1 MSKEGI
7 PVKLNIAIVDDLK
20 SDADRLR
27 QTVAGWEP
35 SCAGEIEIGRI
46 ECFAG
51 GEELLAHFE
60 RGAFHLVFLDI
71 CMDRLNGIETAKRLR
86 EIDSRVLI
94 VFVTTSDEFAFQ
106 AFPVHAFD
114 YVIKPYAAGTLHR
127 VLNEAVPHLG
137 IAEPFFTI
145 RHDRTASDIPASSI
159 VAAVS
164 CGHSVEIFLDAGAS
178 LNSGMTFAEVEALFG
193 TDPRFLTCNR
203 GLIINMEHVAT
214 VENGAFVMKNGQS
227 WPIRVRGRAQLMEQ
241 FAQYQIARL
250 RGSFVTKGE
259 RP

>member
-1 MSKEGI
+1 M
-7 PVKLNIAIVDDLK
+7 KLNIAIVDDLK
-20 SDADRLR
+20 ADADRLY

-35 SCAGEIEIGRI
+35 SCAAEIGRI
-46 ECFAG
+46 ECFSG
-51 GEELLAHFE
+51 GEELLARFE
-60 RGAFHLVFLDI
+60 RGVFHLVFLDI

-114 YVIKPYAAGTLHR
+114 YIIKPYAAETLHR
-127 VLNEAVPHLG
+127 VLNEAVRLFG
-137 IAEPFFTI
+137 VAEPSFAI

-159 VAAVS
+159 VSAVS
-164 CGHSVEIFLDAGAS
+164 RGHSVEISLDVGAPI
-178 LNSGMTFAEVEALFG
+178 NSSMTFAEIEALFG
-193 TDPRFLTCNR
+193 ADPRFLLCNR

-214 VENGAFVMKNGQS
+214 VENDAFVMKNGQT

-250 RGSFVTKGE
+250 RGSFAPKGD
-259 RP
+259 RL